1 MKERRKRKKKGASRR
16 LKRSSRQK
24 SMDLA
29 VVLEKHR
36 ISLLC
41 NRYFTSR
48 PRHADLNVR
57 KSERREKRSSG
68 KSAWPEEKLSMKR
81 ILRSR
86 RKNLKKRLTTTLRC
100 RRKKLYQMARSN
112 RWKRSACS
120 LGSRCVRL

>member
-48 PRHADLNVR
+48 PRHAALNVR
-57 KSERREKRSSG
+57 KSERSEKRNSG
-68 KSAWPEEKLSMKR
+68 KSVWQEEKLSMKR
-81 ILRSR
+81 IL
-86 RKNLKKRLTTTLRC
+86 
-100 RRKKLYQMARSN
+100 
-112 RWKRSACS
+112 W
-120 LGSRCVRL
+120 